1 MSMTKGAITA
11 VILAAGKGTRMK
23 SRLPKGL
30 HTIAGRAMIGHVLTT
45 VGELEKARAVL
56 VVGPDMDIVSDYAR
70 SMSPDTTIAI
80 QHEQLGT
87 GDAVRAAESAVTIDS
102 DVVLVIFGDTPLV
115 RSQTLRAMA
124 EACLADHHVAVL
136 GFEAADPAKYGRL
149 VLDETGALKAIVEF
163 KDATPEE
170 VAITLC
176 NGGAMAVRR
185 ADLFRLLGKLNNKNA
200 AGEYY
205 LTDVVALARA
215 DGLSCMVVTAD
226 EADVQ
231 GVNSRIDL
239 SVVEAE
245 MQNRL
250 RRKAMEGGAT
260 LSDPE
265 TVYFCA
271 DTQLGQDVTIGQHV
285 VFGPDVQV
293 ADNVTI
299 KAFCHIE
306 GSRIDDGAQVGPYAR
321 LRPGSVIG
329 RDAHIGNFVETKKA
343 NIEPGAKVNHLS
355 YIGDARVGAGSNIG
369 AGTITCNYDGFNKYF
384 TDIGRGAFI
393 GSNSSL
399 VAPVKIGEGAYI
411 GSGSVVTKDVTG
423 DALAVTRPQQTE
435 KAGWATRFRA
445 VNEARKKSGSG
456 K

>member
-1 MSMTKGAITA
+1 MTKSAITA
-11 VILAAGKGTRMK
+11 VILAAGKGMRMK
-23 SRLPKGL
+23 SRLPKGM
-30 HTIAGRAMIGHVLTT
+30 HAIAGRPMIGHVLAT
-45 VGELEKARAVL
+45 VAELDAADAVL

-70 SMSPDTTIAI
+70 SVTPDAAIAI
-80 QHEQLGT
+80 QHERLGT
-87 GDAVRAAESAVTIDS
+87 GDAVRAAESAVREDC

-115 RSQTLRAMA
+115 QSRTLKAMA
-124 EACLADHHVAVL
+124 AACLGEHHVAVL

-149 VLDETGALKAIVEF
+149 VLDDKEALQAIVEF
-163 KDATPEE
+163 KDATPEQ

-185 ADLFRLLGKLNNKNA
+185 ADLFRLLGKLTNKNA
-200 AGEYY
+200 AEEYY
-205 LTDVVALARA
+205 LTDIVGLARA
-215 DGLSCMVVTAD
+215 EGLSCTVITAD

-231 GVNSRIDL
+231 GVNSRADL
-239 SVVEAE
+239 AVVEAE
-245 MQNRL
+245 MQKRL
-250 RRKAMEGGAT
+250 RLKAMEGGAT

-265 TVYFCA
+265 TVHFCA

-299 KAFCHIE
+299 KPFCHIE
-306 GSRIDDGAQVGPYAR
+306 GTRIEEGAQVGPYAR

-343 NIEPGAKVNHLS
+343 AIEQGAKVNHLT

-384 TDIGRGAFI
+384 TDIGKGAFV

-399 VAPVKIGEGAYI
+399 VAPVKIGDGAYI
-411 GSGSVVTKDVTG
+411 GSGSVVTKDVAG

-435 KAGWATRFRA
+435 KAGWAARFRA
-445 VNEARKKSGSG
+445 AQEARKKSGSG